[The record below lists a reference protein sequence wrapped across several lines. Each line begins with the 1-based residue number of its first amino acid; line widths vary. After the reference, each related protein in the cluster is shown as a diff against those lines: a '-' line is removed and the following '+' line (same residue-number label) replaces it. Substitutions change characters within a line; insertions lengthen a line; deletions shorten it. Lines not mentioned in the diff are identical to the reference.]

1 MWCLTC
7 GSLAKL
13 DCNSLSHSC
22 IDMSAVSLKNF
33 EALLTLRNDLK
44 KKVEEGQTKLAEAI
58 EKRREVQNYLS
69 QVSKALK
76 MLTAEVDGL
85 KEDNNIFLAELVS
98 LLEGQTLQSAEEQ
111 ELGLIV
117 FVSTQQDPWC
127 DHLKL

>member
-1 MWCLTC
+1 
-7 GSLAKL
+7 LAKS
-13 DCNSLSHSC
+13 DCTSLSHSC
-22 IDMSAVSLKNF
+22 IDMKKN
-33 EALLTLRNDLK
+33 
-44 KKVEEGQTKLAEAI
+44 EEEWLTKLAEAI
-58 EKRREVQNYLS
+58 EKRREVQNYLP

-85 KEDNNIFLAELVS
+85 KEVNNIFLAELVS

-111 ELGLIV
+111 ELGFIV